1 MLARLSFVYGWRWKK
16 DDGTWGPFILTDIER
31 YAGMIAGRAPNGRI
45 CTRPISEYDAVSED
59 GIEWRP
65 VKDLV
70 EMGNN
75 AQPSV
80 HVSEPDRTGA
90 GHLPGPLGNRVHGSR
105 RNRNRNGAT
114 SMTKPVLKTVAD
126 LREYLD
132 HLEDAEALD
141 QDTLLA
147 TRGALGITIPGT
159 LYGWMDN
166 GVLVLG

>member
-1 MLARLSFVYGWRWKK
+1 
-16 DDGTWGPFILTDIER
+16 
-31 YAGMIAGRAPNGRI
+31 
-45 CTRPISEYDAVSED
+45 
-59 GIEWRP
+59 
-65 VKDLV
+65 
-70 EMGNN
+70 
-75 AQPSV
+75 
-80 HVSEPDRTGA
+80 
-90 GHLPGPLGNRVHGSR
+90 
-105 RNRNRNGAT
+105 
-114 SMTKPVLKTVAD
+114 MTKPVLKTVAD